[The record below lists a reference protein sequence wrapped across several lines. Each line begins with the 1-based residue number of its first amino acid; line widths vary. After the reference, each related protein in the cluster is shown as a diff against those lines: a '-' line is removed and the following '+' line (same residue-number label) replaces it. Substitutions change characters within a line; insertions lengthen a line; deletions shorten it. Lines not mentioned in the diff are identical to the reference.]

1 MSQDAVSS
9 DTVHSPS
16 HYQNAKFETIEVI
29 EEITKGYND
38 GYVAYCVGNALKY
51 LSRAPFKHR
60 EPTEDIAKAGK
71 YIEFAVA
78 YLKAKGEAVD

>member
-1 MSQDAVSS
+1 MSQDAVN
-9 DTVHSPS
+9 SPS

-29 EEITKGYND
+29 EEITKAYND

-51 LSRAPFKHR
+51 LSRAPFKHGQ
-60 EPTEDIAKAGK
+60 PTEDIAKAGK

-78 YLKAKGEAVD
+78 YLKAKEAGE